1 MFEREDDL
9 IGRVAESL
17 RTKRSTPDAAADAR
31 IMAAVRAE
39 AAAQRAPAPLRIV
52 RGGWRWL
59 REPHSVSVTPLKAG
73 ALAAGL
79 VLAVF
84 AASRLSYEPSRTT
97 VAAAPVLTRS
107 DTVVVQFV
115 LVAPG
120 ARTVALVGDFNGW
133 DAAATPLSA
142 SRSAGLW
149 SVALPLLPGRHQYA
163 FVVDG
168 VRWVADPAAPRAL
181 GDDFGAPSSVVTVG
195 EHST

>member
-1 MFEREDDL
+1 MFEREDEI

-17 RTKRSTPDAAADAR
+17 RRTAPPDAAADAR
-31 IMAAVRAE
+31 VMAAVRAE
-39 AAAQRAPAPLRIV
+39 AAAQRAPAAVRVV

-59 REPHSVSVTPLKAG
+59 REPRSIAITPLAAG

-84 AASRLSYEPSRTT
+84 AASRLSFETDQSS
-97 VAAAPVLTRS
+97 VAAAPVAPRA

-133 DAAATPLSA
+133 DAAATPLA
-142 SRSAGLW
+142 SSQSSGLW

>member
-1 MFEREDDL
+1 MFDRDDEM

-17 RTKRSTPDAAADAR
+17 RTSATPDAAAEAR

-39 AAAQRAPAPLRIV
+39 AAAQRAPVALRVV

-59 REPHSVSVTPLKAG
+59 REPRSVAITPLAAG

-79 VLAVF
+79 ALAMFGV
-84 AASRLSYEPSRTT
+84 ARMSAGGDRT
-97 VAAAPVLTRS
+97 VAVAAPAAART

-120 ARTVALVGDFNGW
+120 ARSVTLVGDFNGW
-133 DAAATPLSA
+133 DSSATPLSG
-142 SRSAGLW
+142 SSSGLW
-149 SVALPLLPGRHQYA
+149 SVALPLRPGRHQYA

-168 VRWVADPAAPRAL
+168 ARWVADPAAPRAL

>member
-1 MFEREDDL
+1 MFDREDEM
-9 IGRVAESL
+9 IGRVVESL
-17 RTKRSTPDAAADAR
+17 RTPAAPDAAADAR

-39 AAAQRAPAPLRIV
+39 AAAQRAPAALRVV

-59 REPHSVSVTPLKAG
+59 REPRSVAITPLAAG

-79 VLAVF
+79 VLAAFGV
-84 AASRLSYEPSRTT
+84 ARMSAGRDRAV
-97 VAAAPVLTRS
+97 VAAAPAPAAART

-120 ARTVALVGDFNGW
+120 ARSVTLVGDFNGW
-133 DAAATPLSA
+133 DSSATPLSG
-142 SRSAGLW
+142 SSSGLW
-149 SVALPLLPGRHQYA
+149 SVALPLRPGRHQYA

-168 VRWVADPAAPRAL
+168 ARWVADPAAPRAL